1 MFTWS
6 NMHVM
11 NEYVD
16 NVCILEDEKKSPK
29 ENVPPQ
35 LPLLNPKIYPIIFP
49 GLIRYANTSHFS
61 IVFFL
66 CSSCVIISI
75 LKHYPSQH

>member
-16 NVCILEDEKKSPK
+16 NVCILEDEKKAQKKMYHHNFLFLTPK
-29 ENVPPQ
+29 YIQ
-35 LPLLNPKIYPIIFP
+35 
-49 GLIRYANTSHFS
+49 
-61 IVFFL
+61 
-66 CSSCVIISI
+66 
-75 LKHYPSQH
+75 